1 LRVTRS
7 TATIADAFGAV
18 AAAMTIA
25 ARAMRLNLH
34 AASFSPCFCR
44 RRRLARG
51 RFDLTRVAAV
61 MAA

>member
-1 LRVTRS
+1 LWVTRS

-18 AAAMTIA
+18 TAAMTIA

-34 AASFSPCFCR
+34 AASFPCFCR